1 MNDKPKWILIISL
14 VILGAGSLLV
24 FVVVPIVQNTNRNL
38 KEIRNLDSNSVTSI
52 TISSKNGGNILI
64 TDKDAIVGFAKSA
77 ADVVPWSMGKLPRN
91 VSISDWE
98 VRIASPNSQTIF
110 IDWQHWSSDKER
122 MFGRFTNQ
130 SNGLNGGEF
139 ASIQL
144 RGWFEKYV
152 MNKTE
157 QKQGTQLTD

>member
-1 MNDKPKWILIISL
+1 MNDKPKWILIFSL

-24 FVVVPIVQNTNRNL
+24 FVVVPIMQNANRNL
-38 KEIRNLDSNSVTSI
+38 KEIRNLDSNSITSI

-64 TDKDAIVGFAKSA
+64 TDKDAIDGFAKSA
-77 ADVVPWSMGKLPRN
+77 ADVLPWSIGQWPRN

-98 VRIASPNSQTIF
+98 VRIASRNSPTIF

-122 MFGRFTNQ
+122 MIGRFTNQ

-139 ASIQL
+139 TSTHL
-144 RGWFEKYV
+144 RDWFEKYV
-152 MNKTE
+152 MNRTE